1 MPGGRGKSMQ
11 MENPIESNME
21 ALSVRTQIMDN
32 RGQPYLQRRTTT
44 RGRASR
50 YSLLE
55 TYVVAAAGSEVH
67 SCLLQLSRIQHS
79 AMYGS
84 RVFRSMVYG
93 SRIQCCRE
101 QFAYRN
107 DPVLKEGLVIRASW

>member
-1 MPGGRGKSMQ
+1 MGGRGKSMQ

-21 ALSVRTQIMDN
+21 PLSVRTQRMDN
-32 RGQPYLQRRTTT
+32 RGQPYLQRRTTAG
-44 RGRASR
+44 GRASM

-55 TYVVAAAGSEVH
+55 IYVVAAAGSEVH
-67 SCLLQLSRIQHS
+67 SCLIQLSRIQHS

-93 SRIQCCRE
+93 SRMQCSRE
-101 QFAYRN
+101 QLAYRK